1 MSFKDVAGKAPLQKG
16 LYRVEIPLFGV
27 EKLPLRSLATSSRSW
42 GAVISTLE
50 HAPILGSKFAFK
62 FPRTST
68 LNPSTGLDQPGG
80 AYLVRKGYDSARGS
94 FWCLM
99 AVTSVKPGALTQD
112 LYERVLRRIP
122 GVLPLALGNDSA
134 RLRSLGK
141 SVGYQQFVS
150 SGAVAPGY
158 QTPSTPAPSTGVKPI
173 PAPAPSPTP
182 APRPA
187 GTTSAPKPAPAKTV
201 TQAAKTAT
209 TKVVQAT
216 KTATAKTVQTTKAAT
231 TKAVKTASTN
241 PVAVVAACV
250 AGVLLLKYL
259 QAGRGT

>member
-42 GAVISTLE
+42 GAVIGTLE

-94 FWCLM
+94 FWCLL
-99 AVTSVKPGALTQD
+99 AVTSVKPGALTHD

-122 GVLPLALGNDSA
+122 GVLPLVLGNDSS
-134 RLRSLGK
+134 RLRSLGLGK

-158 QTPSTPAPSTGVKPI
+158 QTPSTPAPSTGVMPI
-173 PAPAPSPTP
+173 PAPAPTPVPKPT
-182 APRPA
+182 

-216 KTATAKTVQTTKAAT
+216 KTATAKTVQTTKAVT
-231 TKAVKTASTN
+231 TKAVKRPNGSPAAQ
-241 PVAVVAACV
+241 PAYPPMVAPMKAMRRVIPA
-250 AGVLLLKYL
+250 
-259 QAGRGT
+259 